1 MSVVLTSPLASYMLP
16 AYMQW
21 STAICM
27 AIGMLILAAM
37 SFHVTALSAVQRHSC
52 AMKMAYFVL
61 SFALRCLI
69 DIGST
74 WPIDWTAIG
83 ISLLAGF
90 ALASWFV
97 DAIIND
103 DPGSFKVYAHF
114 VVDKCAYISSACRQL
129 LRLVLALF
137 GLALS
142 GDVDFYF
149 DKFNS
154 LDICFDGMIDLKNAA
169 CKDNAR
175 HLFKISTLEAKLL
188 IAESKLG
195 MVEQDAASAALQ
207 HEADMRAMSNCIGPA
222 HGQLLHVQSTYR
234 VDDSAMAGLKLELE
248 DALATVSTRNLE
260 LSDMQSKLWGVLTA
274 SSATE
279 SELYDLQVGL
289 NEALASLS
297 VKDSEI
303 SAANLATDI
312 AKQARYKAEREF
324 IALTGQLAKC
334 KVPASKKEEDLSKAC
349 DRYILE
355 IKDVRETAPEYSA
368 KLESTQ
374 ADLNEQVDENRDLTK
389 EVARLRGLLGLSSL
403 AAVGTTATSA
413 PPAAVSG
420 TGAFLAGPQAV
431 GSTPATTTQ
440 SLAAPKPQDVDQKS
454 SVILKPTVPAFVP
467 ASNSVVSSAATK
479 APAITPTV
487 AEPSP
492 AAPMVSAPKL
502 PTPKVTAAQTAAPG
516 ATSATPRASSPV
528 PHVFDSISGTSANGS
543 GTLKLQHFADKAQR
557 TGTNP
562 LPTFNGPFG
571 LPLSRPLPHT
581 LSAAAS
587 STGTTAPSTSIT
599 GQSQPA
605 PKTMALFGRDVQMA
619 LQAALAA
626 EQASTDV
633 AATSPSAAQERPR
646 STAAPL
652 HGGMQTSRSA
662 NQPPLNAPTGPS
674 RPNISR
680 STPRPQASGNNNGPR
695 MKPQSSGTK
704 YGLNGTPQS
713 SASKADPNKTPVS
726 TINGDGADETPESS
740 DSGKKKVRRKAR
752 GGHQVRQREENRRLR
767 GLKENMEKNDGV
779 LFELNA

>member
-1 MSVVLTSPLASYMLP
+1 
-16 AYMQW
+16 
-21 STAICM
+21 
-27 AIGMLILAAM
+27 
-37 SFHVTALSAVQRHSC
+37 
-52 AMKMAYFVL
+52 MAYFVL

-114 VVDKCAYISSACRQL
+114 VVDKCAYISSACHQL

-142 GDVDFYF
+142 GNVDFYF

-207 HEADMRAMSNCIGPA
+207 HEADMRAMSNCPSPA

-234 VDDSAMAGLKLELE
+234 IDESAMAGLKLELE
-248 DALATVSTRNLE
+248 DALATVSTRDLE

-297 VKDSEI
+297 VKNSEI

-312 AKQARYKAEREF
+312 AKQARYKAERKF

-349 DRYILE
+349 ERYILE
-355 IKDVRETAPEYSA
+355 IKDVRDTAREYST
-368 KLESTQ
+368 KLEVTQ
-374 ADLNEQVDENRDLTK
+374 SDLNEQSDNNRTLEK
-389 EVARLRGLLGLSSL
+389 EVARLRGLLGLNSL
-403 AAVGTTATSA
+403 AAVGTTAIST
-413 PPAAVSG
+413 PPAAVPG
-420 TGAFLAGPQAV
+420 TGASLAGAQAV
-431 GSTPATTTQ
+431 GSTPTTTMQ
-440 SLAAPKPQDVDQKS
+440 SLTAPNPQAVNPRSRPQYS
-454 SVILKPTVPAFVP
+454 SLAFVP
-467 ASNSVVSSAATK
+467 ASNSVVSSGATK
-479 APAITPTV
+479 APATMPTIV
-487 AEPSP
+487 APSP
-492 AAPMVSAPKL
+492 VAPMVSAQKL
-502 PTPKVTAAQTAAPG
+502 PRPKVTEPQHLDPE
-516 ATSATPRASSPV
+516 ATSAAPRASSSAANV
-528 PHVFDSISGTSANGS
+528 VGSNSGASARDSGTD
-543 GTLKLQHFADKAQR
+543 KWQHFADKAKR
-557 TGTNP
+557 TDTICP
-562 LPTFNGPFG
+562 PTFDGPFG

-581 LSAAAS
+581 ISAAAS
-587 STGTTAPSTSIT
+587 STGTTAPLTSIT
-599 GQSQPA
+599 EQSQPA
-605 PKTMALFGRDVQMA
+605 PKTMALFGRGVPMA

-652 HGGMQTSRSA
+652 RGGMQTSRSA
-662 NQPPLNAPTGPS
+662 NQPPSNAPTGPS

-680 STPRPQASGNNNGPR
+680 PTPRPHASGNNNGPG
-695 MKPQSSGTK
+695 MKPQSGSTK

-713 SASKADPNKTPVS
+713 SASKTDPNKTPVS
-726 TINGDGADETPESS
+726 TVNGNEADETPESS
-740 DSGKKKVRRKAR
+740 DSGKKEVRRKAR

-767 GLKENMEKNDGV
+767 GLKENMEKNDGA
-779 LFELNA
+779 LFGSKA

>member
-1 MSVVLTSPLASYMLP
+1 
-16 AYMQW
+16 
-21 STAICM
+21 
-27 AIGMLILAAM
+27 MLILAAM
-37 SFHVTALSAVQRHSC
+37 SFHVTALSAVQRHLC

-61 SFALRCLI
+61 SFALRSLI

-175 HLFKISTLEAKLL
+175 HLFKICTLEAKLL
-188 IAESKLG
+188 VAESKLG
-195 MVEQDAASAALQ
+195 MVEQDAASAALR
-207 HEADMRAMSNCIGPA
+207 HEADMRAMSNCLGPA

-248 DALATVSTRNLE
+248 DALATVSTRDLE
-260 LSDMQSKLWGVLTA
+260 LSDIQSRLWGVLTA

-355 IKDVRETAPEYSA
+355 IKDVRDTAREYST
-368 KLESTQ
+368 KLEVTQ
-374 ADLNEQVDENRDLTK
+374 SDLNEQSDNNRTLEK
-389 EVARLRGLLGLSSL
+389 EVGRLRGLLGLNSL
-403 AAVGTTATSA
+403 AAVGTTAIST
-413 PPAAVSG
+413 PPAAVPG
-420 TGAFLAGPQAV
+420 KGASLAGAQAV
-431 GSTPATTTQ
+431 GSTPTTTMQ
-440 SLAAPKPQDVDQKS
+440 SLTAPNPQAVDPRSRPQYS
-454 SVILKPTVPAFVP
+454 SPAFVP
-467 ASNSVVSSAATK
+467 ASNSVVSSGATK
-479 APAITPTV
+479 APATMPTIV
-487 AEPSP
+487 APSP
-492 AAPMVSAPKL
+492 VAPMVSAQKL
-502 PTPKVTAAQTAAPG
+502 PTPKVTEPQHLDPE
-516 ATSATPRASSPV
+516 ATSAAPRAS
-528 PHVFDSISGTSANGS
+528 TSAANVVGS
-543 GTLKLQHFADKAQR
+543 NSGASARDLGTDKWQHFADKAKR
-557 TGTNP
+557 PGTICP
-562 LPTFNGPFG
+562 PTFDGPFG

-581 LSAAAS
+581 ISAAAS
-587 STGTTAPSTSIT
+587 SSGTTAPSTSIT
-599 GQSQPA
+599 EQSQPV
-605 PKTMALFGRDVQMA
+605 PKTMALFGRGVPMA

-626 EQASTDV
+626 EQSSTDS

-662 NQPPLNAPTGPS
+662 NQPPSNAPTGPS

-680 STPRPQASGNNNGPR
+680 PTPRPHASGNNNGPG
-695 MKPQSSGTK
+695 MKPQSSSTK

-713 SASKADPNKTPVS
+713 SASKTDPNKTPVS
-726 TINGDGADETPESS
+726 TVNGDEADETPESS
-740 DSGKKKVRRKAR
+740 DSGKKEVRRKAR

-767 GLKENMEKNDGV
+767 GLEENMEKNDGA
-779 LFELNA
+779 LFGSKA